1 MLKSLLARARRGFT
15 LIELMIVVAILGIL
29 AAVAIPAFVKYMRR
43 AKTSEAVEKLAFIF
57 RSTTAY
63 TTGERVTRGVAGT
76 TVVVGLPPATAAST
90 PAAIPGTT
98 RVVVPEATW
107 AGIPTW
113 QCLNFSVTDPIYF
126 AYSYPASATAFT
138 ATANG
143 NLDGDATNS
152 TFERAG
158 SLVSGAMGPTGEI
171 LGSAGLY
178 IDNETE

>member
-1 MLKSLLARARRGFT
+1 MLKRMLSRARRGFT

-63 TTGERVTRGVAGT
+63 TTGERVTRGVGGT
-76 TVVVGLPPATAAST
+76 TVAIGLPPSAGLM

-98 RVVVPEATW
+98 RILVPEASW
-107 AGIPTW
+107 AAISTW
-113 QCLNFSVTDPIYF
+113 QVLNFSITDPIYF
-126 AYSYPASATAFT
+126 SYSYPSTAVAFT

-143 NLDGDATNS
+143 NLDGDAVNS

-158 SLVSGAMGPTGEI
+158 SLVSGAMGATGEI
-171 LGSAGLY
+171 LGSAGLF
-178 IDNETE
+178 INNETE